1 MRIRTCTRPFAPSG
15 VFQLEPALAVLPSQD
30 SGERTSRSLGG
41 AECMAL
47 TRFETDAVRNRL
59 ADRDAKITSD
69 AEKSDGAIWRR
80 WKSKM
85 RMSEEA
91 CQ

>member
-1 MRIRTCTRPFAPSG
+1 
-15 VFQLEPALAVLPSQD
+15 
-30 SGERTSRSLGG
+30 
-41 AECMAL
+41 MAL